1 MAGPFLYMPKAN
13 SSPVLITPDLC
24 YDSLNNFSKTWYL
37 IINLFESTLPVPI
50 TLSNVVSR
58 PLMNRRGEEED
69 NDVTT
74 VNNFHVLNVV
84 IFMPHY
90 LDCKF
95 GSDFE

>member
-1 MAGPFLYMPKAN
+1 MRSLKDIRE
-13 SSPVLITPDLC
+13 SSPDLAC
-24 YDSLNNFSKTWYL
+24 QLFSSGVWKNFYML